1 MAPTG
6 ERGVGK
12 FHTCECACVRAPPSR
27 CLSAVRVS
35 AARARCLLSVRPFLH
50 RKVQSGSPVAISDD
64 RPSYALFL
72 WWTSVRERERDTA
85 EASEGKEAG
94 EGEEEMEEGLERL
107 PLLPSP
113 LFVLTAVYTYA
124 RRT

>member
-1 MAPTG
+1 MRA
-6 ERGVGK
+6 
-12 FHTCECACVRAPPSR
+12 CASR

-35 AARARCLLSVRPFLH
+35 AAPRPVSSVRPFLH

-72 WWTSVRERERDTA
+72 WWTSVRERDTA

-94 EGEEEMEEGLERL
+94 EGEEEMKEGLE
-107 PLLPSP
+107 LLPSS